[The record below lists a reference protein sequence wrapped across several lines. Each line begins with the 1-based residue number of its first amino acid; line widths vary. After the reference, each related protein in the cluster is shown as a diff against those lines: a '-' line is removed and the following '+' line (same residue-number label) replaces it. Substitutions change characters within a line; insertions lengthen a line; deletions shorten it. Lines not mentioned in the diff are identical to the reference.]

1 MIQIL
6 VPYDFSKMAVHA
18 LDFATKLS
26 TTYSKLHI
34 TLIHVVELP
43 LNANVGY
50 MGGGIDP
57 LSDYQNQVYFREL
70 LEQRK
75 KELDQLK
82 KKYTSPKYHLDAVVT
97 VGNVFR
103 EISTVITDKK
113 PDLVVMGSSGTS
125 GWEEFWI
132 GSTTEK
138 IVRTAPCPVIT
149 IKGETD
155 PSQLKK
161 VVFASSFDEL
171 DVDLAARI
179 KNMQQVFDAQFYFVS
194 INTPGNFITSK
205 QAQHRLDKFIHR
217 YKFVQVHTE
226 IYNSLSEDAGILEF
240 ADDIEADLIAMAT
253 HGRTGMLHLLTGSIA
268 EDVVNHSKRPV
279 WTLKTTPQKV

>member
-1 MIQIL
+1 
-6 VPYDFSKMAVHA
+6 
-18 LDFATKLS
+18 
-26 TTYSKLHI
+26 
-34 TLIHVVELP
+34 
-43 LNANVGY
+43 
-50 MGGGIDP
+50 
-57 LSDYQNQVYFREL
+57 
-70 LEQRK
+70 
-75 KELDQLK
+75 
-82 KKYTSPKYHLDAVVT
+82 VVT

-103 EISTVITDKK
+103 EITTVITDKK

-194 INTPGNFITSK
+194 INTPGNFITSRE
-205 QAQHRLDKFIHR
+205 AQHRLDKFIHR

-240 ADDIEADLIAMAT
+240 ADDIGADLIAMAT

>member
-1 MIQIL
+1 MIHIL
-6 VPYDFSKMAVHA
+6 VPYDFSKMAIHA
-18 LDFATKLS
+18 FDFATKLS

-103 EISTVITDKK
+103 EITTVITDKK
-113 PDLVVMGSSGTS
+113 PNLVVMGSSGTS

-179 KNMQQVFDAQFYFVS
+179 KNMQQVFDAKFYFVS
-194 INTPGNFITSK
+194 INTPGNFITSRE
-205 QAQHRLDKFIHR
+205 AQHRLDKFIHR

-240 ADDIEADLIAMAT
+240 ADDIGADLIAMAT

-279 WTLKTTPQKV
+279 WTLKAAHPKV

>member
-1 MIQIL
+1 MIHIL
-6 VPYDFSKMAVHA
+6 VPYDFSKMAIHA
-18 LDFATKLS
+18 FDFATKLS

-43 LNANVGY
+43 LNASVGY

-103 EISTVITDKK
+103 EITTVITDKK

-194 INTPGNFITSK
+194 INTPGNFITSRE
-205 QAQHRLDKFIHR
+205 AQHRLDKFIHR

-240 ADDIEADLIAMAT
+240 ADDIGADLIAMAT

>member
-1 MIQIL
+1 MIHIL
-6 VPYDFSKMAVHA
+6 VPYDFSKMAIHA
-18 LDFATKLS
+18 FDFATKLS

-57 LSDYQNQVYFREL
+57 LSDYENQVYFREL

-103 EISTVITDKK
+103 EITTVITDKK

-194 INTPGNFITSK
+194 INTPGNFITSR

-240 ADDIEADLIAMAT
+240 ADDIGADLIAMAT

-279 WTLKTTPQKV
+279 WTLKAAHPKV

>member
-1 MIQIL
+1 MINIL

-26 TTYSKLHI
+26 ATYSKLHI

-43 LNANVGY
+43 LNTNAGTL
-50 MGGGIDP
+50 GGGIDP

-75 KELDQLK
+75 KELDQLHT
-82 KKYTSPKYHLDAVVT
+82 KYSSPNYRLDTEVQ

-103 EISTVITDKK
+103 EISTTISEKK

-138 IVRTAPCPVIT
+138 IVRNAPCPVIT
-149 IKGETD
+149 IKGATD

-171 DVDLAARI
+171 DGDLAARI
-179 KNMQQVFDAQFYFVS
+179 KNMQQVFDAQFE
-194 INTPGNFITSK
+194 
-205 QAQHRLDKFIHR
+205 R
-217 YKFVQVHTE
+217 VHTE
-226 IYNSLSEDAGILEF
+226 IYNSLSEESGILEF
-240 ADDIEADLIAMAT
+240 ADDIGADLIAMAT
-253 HGRTGMLHLLTGSIA
+253 HGRTGILHLLTGSIA

-279 WTLKTTPQKV
+279 WTLRAAHPKV

>member
-1 MIQIL
+1 MIHIL
-6 VPYDFSKMAVHA
+6 VPYDFSKMAIHA
-18 LDFATKLS
+18 FDFATKLS

-34 TLIHVVELP
+34 TLIHVVEFP

-70 LEQRK
+70 LELRK

-103 EISTVITDKK
+103 EITTVITDKK

-194 INTPGNFITSK
+194 INTPGNFITSRE
-205 QAQHRLDKFIHR
+205 AQHRLDKFIHR

-240 ADDIEADLIAMAT
+240 ADDIGADLIAMAT

>member
-1 MIQIL
+1 MIHIL
-6 VPYDFSKMAVHA
+6 VPYDFSKMAIHA

-26 TTYSKLHI
+26 TTYAKLHI

-43 LNANVGY
+43 LNANIGY

-103 EISTVITDKK
+103 EITTVITDKK
-113 PDLVVMGSSGTS
+113 PDIVVMGSSGTS

-194 INTPGNFITSK
+194 INTPGNFISSRE
-205 QAQHRLDKFIHR
+205 AQHRLDKFIHR
-217 YKFVQVHTE
+217 FKFVQVQTE
-226 IYNSLSEDAGILEF
+226 IYNSLSEDAGIL
-240 ADDIEADLIAMAT
+240 
-253 HGRTGMLHLLTGSIA
+253 
-268 EDVVNHSKRPV
+268 
-279 WTLKTTPQKV
+279 

>member
-1 MIQIL
+1 MIHIL
-6 VPYDFSKMAVHA
+6 VPYDFSKMAIHA
-18 LDFATKLS
+18 FDFATKLS

-103 EISTVITDKK
+103 EITTVITDKK
-113 PDLVVMGSSGTS
+113 PNLVVMGSSGTS

-194 INTPGNFITSK
+194 INTPGNFITSRE
-205 QAQHRLDKFIHR
+205 AQHRLDKFIHR

-240 ADDIEADLIAMAT
+240 ADDIGADLIAMAT

>member
-1 MIQIL
+1 MIHIL
-6 VPYDFSKMAVHA
+6 VPYDFSKIAIHA
-18 LDFATKLS
+18 FDFATKLS

-57 LSDYQNQVYFREL
+57 LSDYENQVYFREL

-103 EISTVITDKK
+103 EVTTVITDKK

-179 KNMQQVFDAQFYFVS
+179 KNMQQVFDAKFYFVS
-194 INTPGNFITSK
+194 INTPGNFITSRE
-205 QAQHRLDKFIHR
+205 AQHRLDKFIHR

-240 ADDIEADLIAMAT
+240 ADDIGADLIAMAT

>member
-1 MIQIL
+1 MIHIL
-6 VPYDFSKMAVHA
+6 VPYDFSKMAIHA
-18 LDFATKLS
+18 LDFATQLS
-26 TTYSKLHI
+26 EIYSKLHI

-43 LNANVGY
+43 LNTNVGT

-75 KELDQLK
+75 NELDQVQ
-82 KKYTSPKYHLDAVVT
+82 KKYASSTYRLDTEVKA
-97 VGNVFR
+97 GNVFR
-103 EISTVITDKK
+103 ELTTAIADKK

-138 IVRTAPCPVIT
+138 IVRNAPCPVIT
-149 IKGETD
+149 IKGATA

-161 VVFASSFDEL
+161 VVFAASFDEL

-179 KNMQQVFDAQFYFVS
+179 KNMQHVFDAQFYFVS
-194 INTPGNFITSK
+194 INTPGNFITSRE
-205 QAQHRLDKFIHR
+205 AQHRLDKFIHR
-217 YKFVQVHTE
+217 FKFEKVQTE
-226 IYNSLSEDAGILEF
+226 IYNSLSEESGILEF
-240 ADDIEADLIAMAT
+240 ADDIGADLIAMAT
-253 HGRTGMLHLLTGSIA
+253 HGRTGILHLLTGSIA

-279 WTLKTTPQKV
+279 WTLRTTHPKV